1 MKTRTL
7 CLVGNFLF
15 DGIGY
20 SLRVFGYMWS
30 LPVSEAFFIFG
41 GEGRGGVPCN
51 LCRLAT

>member
-30 LPVSEAFFIFG
+30 LPVSEAFLFLV
-41 GEGRGGVPCN
+41 GRGGVPCN